1 MSKLERVTDRALA
14 SCRGDTLA
22 VVIERQKLKI
32 ENMKAEITAL
42 LKRAAIAEQR
52 EGDAGREIERLK
64 RLIAE
69 LKSQGRK

>member
-1 MSKLERVTDRALA
+1 MSKLEKVIDSMFT
-14 SCRGDTLA
+14 SCQADI
-22 VVIERQKLKI
+22 IERQKLKI